1 MRSCSSTDCHVSS
14 LIWGICN
21 TSVIAIFSQVLRTD
35 TTSKNCWTAGL
46 LVHNHTNYIYIKK
59 KIIIIVCFVLSRWTS
74 VYFWLNEGVLG
85 QLEERAGA
93 WLHEHNIYLPQ
104 ISKDPRYCDAFSF
117 SFFFSADTPSK
128 RDCSHELITKVAFWP
143 FMGKTARLA
152 EVRNRR
158 RHAIKWRAPSK
169 WSTPATNLVRIGS
182 NFITL
187 QTDK

>member
-1 MRSCSSTDCHVSS
+1 MFCSV
-14 LIWGICN
+14 
-21 TSVIAIFSQVLRTD
+21 QVNLCLFLM
-35 TTSKNCWTAGL
+35 KEFG
-46 LVHNHTNYIYIKK
+46 
-59 KIIIIVCFVLSRWTS
+59 
-74 VYFWLNEGVLG
+74 G

-117 SFFFSADTPSK
+117 FFFPADTPSK

-158 RHAIKWRAPSK
+158 RHAIK
-169 WSTPATNLVRIGS
+169 
-182 NFITL
+182 
-187 QTDK
+187 